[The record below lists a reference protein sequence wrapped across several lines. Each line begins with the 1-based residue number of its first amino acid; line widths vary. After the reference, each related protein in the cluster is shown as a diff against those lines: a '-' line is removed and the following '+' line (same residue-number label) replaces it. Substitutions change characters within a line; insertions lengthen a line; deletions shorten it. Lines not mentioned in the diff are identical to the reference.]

1 MERKV
6 TTMNEKVLKALVKVS
21 GATKKYKPFTY
32 GNMVRIP
39 DLELNGTTICCVEVW
54 KDKAYFMSSEY
65 DGYHIIET
73 HNTLSDE
80 CCQMILDKIQSL

>member
-1 MERKV
+1 
-6 TTMNEKVLKALVKVS
+6 MNEKVLKALVKVS

-39 DLELNGTTICCVEVW
+39 DLELNGKTICCVEVW
-54 KDKAYFMSSEY
+54 KDNAYFMSSEY

-80 CCQMILDKIQSL
+80 CCEMILNKINSL